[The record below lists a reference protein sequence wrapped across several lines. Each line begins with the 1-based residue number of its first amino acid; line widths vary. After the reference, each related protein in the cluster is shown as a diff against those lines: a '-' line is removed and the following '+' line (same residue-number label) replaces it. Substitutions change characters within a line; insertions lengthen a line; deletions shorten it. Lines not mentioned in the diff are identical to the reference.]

1 MSQDG
6 GRRKKC
12 KEDRRS
18 FAFWMHLCL
27 VGTRVAGEVA
37 GDDKV
42 AIGRTMDKEKDTVF
56 DGWVQ
61 FEM

>member
-1 MSQDG
+1 M
-6 GRRKKC
+6 
-12 KEDRRS
+12 
-18 FAFWMHLCL
+18 
-27 VGTRVAGEVA
+27 AGEVA

-42 AIGRTMDKEKDTVF
+42 AIARTTDNVF